1 MILTTKL
8 RPDEAA
14 AALAPLQERER
25 MDVRIVPAVEGSIV
39 RVRLHLRP
47 FWYGLL
53 ALMSALWSISAA
65 WSYALRKQLAPE
77 LFELRIAWLYE
88 WHDTMP
94 RVLGI
99 AILMTLIAMALTLLR
114 VRWKAIKALR

>member
-8 RPDEAA
+8 SPQEAA
-14 AALAPLQERER
+14 AALAQLQKRER
-25 MDVRIVPAVEGSIV
+25 MEVRIVPAVEGSIV

-53 ALMSALWSISAA
+53 AILVGLWSISAA

-77 LFELRIAWLYE
+77 LFELRVSWLYD

-99 AILMTLIAMALTLLR
+99 AVLMTLIAMAWKLMR
-114 VRWKAIKALR
+114 VQWKAIEALR

>member
-1 MILTTKL
+1 VILTTKL
-8 RPDEAA
+8 SPQEAA
-14 AALAPLQERER
+14 AALAQLQKRER
-25 MDVRIVPAVEGSIV
+25 MEVRIVPAVEGSIV

-53 ALMSALWSISAA
+53 AILVGLWSISAA

-77 LFELRIAWLYE
+77 LFELRVSWLYD

-99 AILMTLIAMALTLLR
+99 AVLMTLIAMAWKLMR
-114 VRWKAIKALR
+114 VQWKAIEALR

>member
-8 RPDEAA
+8 SPEEAA

-53 ALMSALWSISAA
+53 ALLIALWSISAA

-77 LFELRIAWLYE
+77 LFELRVSWLYE

-99 AILMTLIAMALTLLR
+99 AVLMTLIAMAWTLLR
-114 VRWKAIKALR
+114 VRWKAIEALR